1 MMRARVLLAIFV
13 VALLASTGGFA
24 RDGDLRPFKRGSW
37 QEIRQAHAGRP
48 TVVHFWGLTCGPCR
62 VEMPQWGKLLR
73 ERSDLDLVA
82 IDADLIP
89 NQVEDASEMLART
102 GLAGAENWIFDDPFT
117 ERLRFEID
125 PRCQGEIPRT
135 MLIARDGKTTVIEG
149 VADPAQVRAWL
160 DGQRQ

>member
-1 MMRARVLLAIFV
+1 MKSRAFIALLAFVLLA
-13 VALLASTGGFA
+13 ATGGSA
-24 RDGDLRPFKRGSW
+24 KEGEVRPFKRGSW

-62 VEMPQWGKLLR
+62 VEMPQWGALLR
-73 ERSDLDLVA
+73 ERSDLNLVV

-89 NQVEDASEMLART
+89 NQLDDASAMLAKT

-125 PRCQGEIPRT
+125 PRWQGEIPRT
-135 MLIARDGKTTVIEG
+135 MLIARNGKTITIEG
-149 VADPAQVRAWL
+149 VADMTRVRAWL

>member
-1 MMRARVLLAIFV
+1 MRPRVLLSIFV
-13 VALLASTGGFA
+13 VALLASTGGSA
-24 RDGDLRPFKRGSW
+24 KDGDLLPFKRGSW
-37 QEIRQAHAGRP
+37 QEIRHAHAGRP

-73 ERSDLDLVA
+73 ERSDLNLVV

-102 GLAGAENWIFDDPFT
+102 GLAGAENWIFADPFT

-125 PRCQGEIPRT
+125 PRWQGEIPRT

>member
-37 QEIRQAHAGRP
+37 QEIRQAHAGRA

-125 PRCQGEIPRT
+125 PRWQGEIPRT

-160 DGQRQ
+160 DGQRK